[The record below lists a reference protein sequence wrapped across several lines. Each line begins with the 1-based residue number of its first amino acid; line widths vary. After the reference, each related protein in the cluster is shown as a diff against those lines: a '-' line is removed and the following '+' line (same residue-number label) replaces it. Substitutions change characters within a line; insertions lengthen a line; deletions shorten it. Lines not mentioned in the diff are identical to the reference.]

1 MSVDQMYYFAIGMGL
16 VVNVN
21 MTKKQLCEMITVEHD
36 LQHIRTIN
44 VEPMEPTKTINV
56 PMANTNFKYN
66 SHF

>member
-1 MSVDQMYYFAIGMGL
+1 MGL